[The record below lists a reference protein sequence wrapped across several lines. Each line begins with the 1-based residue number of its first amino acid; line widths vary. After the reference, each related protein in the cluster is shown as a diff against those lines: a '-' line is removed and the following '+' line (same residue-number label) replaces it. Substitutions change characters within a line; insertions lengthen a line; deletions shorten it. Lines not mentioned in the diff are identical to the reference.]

1 MVWAM
6 KPKSQVG
13 PLRTNLKR
21 LRAAAEL
28 TQEQL
33 AEKAGLARVTVA
45 FIESGRTKDADGAT
59 LNKLARALNVDVSEL
74 LRVEGD
80 VDTAYVETDVDTAY
94 VETFL
99 ASPWGQVTKPT
110 DDELEW
116 LRGISAR
123 SWVGIDP
130 VPEAVHHL
138 IQARRTSKKTTA

>member
-80 VDTAYVETDVDTAY
+80 VDTAYVET
-94 VETFL
+94 FL